1 MISNIQEKLNKRI
14 YVDDIVEMIRQYDIN
29 YISDE
34 ILHFTQNQ
42 PLIVE
47 YNSLRVM
54 NHIELTEKHCVYQK
68 NQKYLIDLVLREK
81 DTGKVRLIL
90 ALLNRQKFYKDDI
103 NSEFLDYT
111 INSILMNE
119 LPCAIRVL
127 CMKISYKLCVNFKE
141 LLLELK
147 ETINLISNEYSSSG
161 LLAAKKNILKI
172 IDKSIKE

>member
-29 YISDE
+29 YISDK
-34 ILHFTQNQ
+34 ILHLTQNQ
-42 PLIVE
+42 PLIVQ

-54 NHIELTEKHCVYQK
+54 NHIELIEKRCVYQK
-68 NQKYLIDLVLREK
+68 NQQYLIDLVLREK
-81 DTGKVRLIL
+81 DIGKTRLIL
-90 ALLNRQKFYKDDI
+90 ALLNRQEFYKNDI

-119 LPCAIRVL
+119 MPCSIRVL

-147 ETINLISNEYSSSG
+147 EIISLIPNEYSSSG
-161 LLAAKKNILKI
+161 LLAAKKNILKMI
-172 IDKSIKE
+172 NKAV